1 MRRPLAAAALAAIGA
16 GPLYRLAT
24 RSLVRY
30 VVRRLSDGDPQ
41 PLLRLY
47 SEDARLVFPGQHSWG
62 GEYRGKLEIE
72 GFLRRFTSV
81 GLKAEVDEILVNGP
95 PWSTDLCIRFTDNA
109 QAPDGTVVYAN
120 RVVVFAKLV
129 WGKIVFEE
137 TYEDTQK
144 VVDLEQYL
152 EAHEPELAVRS

>member
-1 MRRPLAAAALAAIGA
+1 MRRPRAAAALAAIGA

-30 VVRRLSDGDPQ
+30 VVGRLSDGDPQ

-62 GEYRGKLEIE
+62 GEYRGKREIE
-72 GFLRRFTSV
+72 AFLRRFVSV

-95 PWSTDLCIRFTDNA
+95 PWSTHLCIRFTDNA
-109 QAPDGTVVYAN
+109 KAPDGTVIYAN
-120 RVVVFAKLV
+120 RVVVFARLV

-144 VVDLEQYL
+144 VVGLDEYL
-152 EAHEPELAVRS
+152 EANQPALATRQ